1 MIGIQTKLNHLDP
14 NKPNGVIFLI
24 FFLKLYQISFLTSPM
39 TKFNSPLE
47 AFLYWE
53 HTSPDHIFL
62 RQFHNGKIDT
72 LSFKESGQQIRRM
85 AHAIIKRNLP
95 AHSNIAVL
103 SKNCEYWVMAD
114 LAIMMSGHV
123 SVPIYPTLNADSIKP
138 IIEHSE
144 SKLLFIGKL
153 DNFESQKNAFI
164 NIPKISVEKYG
175 LIEGDTWEALI
186 ESTDPLEEVNL
197 PDPESLITI
206 IYTSGTTGSPK
217 GVMHSHQNFANAA
230 HNLSQTLSLPEH
242 PRYFSYLPLSHIAE
256 RVGLE
261 IGAIS
266 MGGMLSFSESLETF
280 ASNLEDTQPDLFFA
294 VPRIYAKFQEKILE
308 GLSQKKLNII
318 VSIPILNKIFKNKLK
333 SKLGLSKASYIAS
346 GAAPLSVDIMK
357 WYKKLGIEIIQAYG
371 MTEDCIISHCNL
383 PGSNKMGTVGKL
395 TYGATAKLSDIGE
408 ICVKNNCL
416 LLGYY
421 KNPEET
427 AKVFDKDGYLKTGDI
442 GEYDHDG
449 FLTITGR
456 AKDQFKTD
464 KGKYI
469 SPAPIELSIS
479 KNPDIEQVCIVGM
492 GIPQPIMLIIPSE
505 SGKIKSKTEL
515 SESLLQSILEVN
527 PTLDKHEKIEK
538 AVIMKEDWTVE
549 NGLMTPTL
557 KIKRSQV
564 EKIHMPMYRS
574 WFDAEGRILYE

>member
-1 MIGIQTKLNHLDP
+1 
-14 NKPNGVIFLI
+14 
-24 FFLKLYQISFLTSPM
+24 M

-47 AFLYWE
+47 AFLHWE

-62 RQFHNGKIDT
+62 RQFHKGKIDT
-72 LSFKESGQQIRRM
+72 LSFRQSGQQIRKM
-85 AHAIIKRNLP
+85 AHAIIKRKLP
-95 AHSNIAVL
+95 PQSNIALL

-123 SVPIYPTLNADSIKP
+123 SIPIYPTLNSDSIKP

-153 DNFESQKNAFI
+153 DNYDSQKNAFK

-175 LIEGDTWEALI
+175 IQEDDTWEALL
-186 ESTDPLEEVNL
+186 ESNDPLQEINL
-197 PDPESLITI
+197 PDPKTLITI
-206 IYTSGTTGSPK
+206 IYTSGTTGNPK
-217 GVMHSHQNFANAA
+217 GVMHSHKNFANAA
-230 HNLSQTLSLPEH
+230 FNISQTLSLPEH

-256 RVGLE
+256 RIGLE
-261 IGAIS
+261 MGAIS
-266 MGGMLSFSESLETF
+266 LGGMLSFSESLDTF
-280 ASNLEDTQPDLFFA
+280 ASNLEATQPDLFFA

-318 VSIPILNKIFKNKLK
+318 LNIPFLNKIFKNKLK
-333 SKLGLSKASYIAS
+333 SKLGLSKARYIAS
-346 GAAPLSVDIMK
+346 GAAPLSVGIMQ

-371 MTEDCIISHCNL
+371 MTEDCIISHCHL
-383 PGSNKMGTVGKL
+383 PKSNKFGTVGTF

-408 ICVKNNCL
+408 ICVMNDCL

-469 SPAPIELSIS
+469 SPAPIELAVS
-479 KNPDIEQVCIVGM
+479 KNTDIEQVCIVGM
-492 GIPQPIMLIIPSE
+492 GIPQPIMLVIPSDL
-505 SGKIKSKTEL
+505 GKTKSKTEL

-527 PTLDKHEKIEK
+527 PTLEKHEKIEK
-538 AVIMKEDWTVE
+538 AIIMKEDWTVE
-549 NGLMTPTL
+549 NGLVTPTL
-557 KIKRSQV
+557 KIKRTLV

>member
-1 MIGIQTKLNHLDP
+1 
-14 NKPNGVIFLI
+14 
-24 FFLKLYQISFLTSPM
+24 M

-47 AFLYWE
+47 AFLHWE
-53 HTSPDHIFL
+53 HTSPDHVFL
-62 RQFHNGKIDT
+62 RQFHKGKIDS
-72 LSFKESGQQIRRM
+72 LSFRQSGQQIRKM

-95 AHSNIAVL
+95 PHSNIALL
-103 SKNCEYWVMAD
+103 SKNCEFWVMAD

-123 SVPIYPTLNADSIKP
+123 SIPIYPTLNSDSIKP

-153 DNFESQKNAFI
+153 DNYDSQKDAFK

-175 LIEGDTWEALI
+175 IQEDDTWEALM
-186 ESTDPLEEVNL
+186 ESHDPLQKISL
-197 PDPESLITI
+197 PDPETLITI
-206 IYTSGTTGSPK
+206 IYTSGTTGNPK

-230 HNLSQTLSLPEH
+230 FNLSQTLSLPEH

-256 RVGLE
+256 RIGLE
-261 IGAIS
+261 MGAIS
-266 MGGMLSFSESLETF
+266 LGGMLTFSESLDTF
-280 ASNLEDTQPDLFFA
+280 ASNLEVTQPDLFFA

-318 VSIPILNKIFKNKLK
+318 LNIPFLNTIFKNKLK
-333 SKLGLSKASYIAS
+333 SKLGLSKAKYIAS
-346 GAAPLSVDIMK
+346 GAAPLSVGIMQ

-383 PGSNKMGTVGKL
+383 PKSNKFGTVGTF

-408 ICVKNNCL
+408 ICVMNDCL

-469 SPAPIELSIS
+469 SPAPIELFIS
-479 KNPDIEQVCIVGM
+479 KNADIEQVCIVGM
-492 GIPQPIMLIIPSE
+492 GIPQPIMLVIPSLI
-505 SGKIKSKTEL
+505 GQTKSKTEL

-527 PTLDKHEKIEK
+527 PTLEKHEKIEK
-538 AVIMKEDWTVE
+538 AIIMKEDWTVE